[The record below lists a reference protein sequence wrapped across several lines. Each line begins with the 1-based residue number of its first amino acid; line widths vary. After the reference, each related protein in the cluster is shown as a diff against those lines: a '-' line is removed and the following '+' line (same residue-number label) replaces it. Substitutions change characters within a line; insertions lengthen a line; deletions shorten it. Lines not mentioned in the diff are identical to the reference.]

1 MPASFDKPIRP
12 EPLPRRGFWTQPR
25 PGLLRT
31 IPVGIAAMALLS
43 AVFAGGAH
51 ATVTSGTSSGY
62 GEDISLTLTPAL
74 GSVVNITSGPL
85 PIISG
90 TAPAPYSLTNSAVSA
105 SVSGILSTG
114 ILNVAASSGVT
125 GLSGTVST
133 QGSSIVNNLNL
144 AILNV
149 LGITSGTIQT
159 TSTVTGDVGTL
170 TPAGTTTIANLSV
183 AGLAPFGANITPV
196 ANDVILNLLGIEVT
210 LNRQVVTDTAALAS
224 IKTDGIA
231 VDFTNVAAI
240 INGTAGLL
248 NGEITIATSTASER
262 LAVMEPTTIAELST
276 GLVSL
281 ILLRVGYWARDRRR
295 ARVRVLRVRGGH
307 QVTTIIHL

>member
-1 MPASFDKPIRP
+1 MPASFDTPT
-12 EPLPRRGFWTQPR
+12 RRGFRAQPR

-31 IPVGIAAMALLS
+31 IPVGIAAALLS
-43 AVFAGGAH
+43 AIAASSAH

-62 GEDISLTLTPAL
+62 GEDISLTLTPAI
-74 GSVVNITSGPL
+74 GTVVNITSGPL
-85 PIISG
+85 PSITG
-90 TAPAPYSLTNSAVSA
+90 TAPAPYSLTGGAASA

-114 ILNVAASSGVT
+114 VLNVAASSGVT
-125 GLSGTVST
+125 GLAGTVST

-170 TPAGTTTIANLSV
+170 TPTGTTTITNLSV
-183 AGLAPFGANITPV
+183 AGLAPFGASITPV
-196 ANDVILNLLGIEVT
+196 ANDVILNLLGVEVT
-210 LNRQVVTDTAALAS
+210 LNRQVTTDTAALAS

-231 VDFTNVAAI
+231 VDFTNVAAV

-248 NGEITIATSTASER
+248 NGEITIATSTAQEQ
-262 LAVMEPTTIAELST
+262 LKVIEPATIAELST

-281 ILLRVGYWARDRRR
+281 MLLRLGYWAKERRR
-295 ARVRVLRVRGGH
+295 SRVRVLRVLRGGH
-307 QVTTIIHL
+307 RVSTIIHL